1 MSTTRIGFV
10 LCAVLVVGSCS
21 SEPSQQ
27 EALPTASVAF
37 LRAVGSATTEGQQA
51 LLTELGSSGFTA
63 GANLTVLAEDPEIA
77 YSDPVEAEAAVDEW
91 VTDGV
96 DLIFAFSSSGAAIAG
111 EAAPDVPV
119 LFISNDPTA
128 TGLVQDE
135 MQPEA
140 NLTGVT
146 FRVPADRTLSI
157 ALRAIPKLRT
167 IGLVYPS
174 ADPAALPHSDAVGE
188 AAGSLGL
195 GLELADFTD
204 ETDAAA
210 AVAKLV
216 KRGVDAIFVS
226 NSPTAIRAL
235 QPIQDAADEAGIPTI
250 ANTTVAY
257 GALVVLS
264 PDSIELNRQLG
275 RQAARLL
282 AGSDVA
288 DVPVEDPRE
297 FELVLNAAVA
307 ERLSLNLGASLLREA
322 DRVIR

>member
-1 MSTTRIGFV
+1 
-10 LCAVLVVGSCS
+10 
-21 SEPSQQ
+21 
-27 EALPTASVAF
+27 
-37 LRAVGSATTEGQQA
+37 VGSATTEGQQA
-51 LLTELGSSGFTA
+51 LLTELASSGFTA

-77 YSDPVEAEAAVDEW
+77 YPDPVEAKSVVDRW
-91 VTDGV
+91 VEDGV

-111 EAAPDVPV
+111 EAASDVPV

-128 TGLVQDE
+128 TGLLQDE
-135 MQPEA
+135 MQPEG

-157 ALRAIPKLRT
+157 AQRAIPRLRT
-167 IGLVYPS
+167 VGLVYPS

-188 AAGSLGL
+188 AAESLGL
-195 GLELADFTD
+195 DLELADFTD

-210 AVAKLV
+210 AVANLV
-216 KRGVDAIFVS
+216 QRGVDAIFVS

-235 QPIQDAADEAGIPTI
+235 QPIQDAADDAGIPTI
-250 ANTTVAY
+250 ANTTIAT
-257 GALVVLS
+257 GAVVVLS

-297 FELVLNAAVA
+297 FELVLNAVVG
-307 ERLSLNLGASLLREA
+307 RRIGIDLGANLLREA